1 MKELAKHYEAEKFE
15 SGIYE
20 KWMQSGFFN
29 PDNLSALANTERSF
43 EKAYTIVLPPPN
55 VTGTLHVGHGLTV
68 TIEDI
73 LIRFR
78 RMQGRKTLWLPGT
91 DHAAIAT
98 QSKVEKI
105 LDKEEGKRKQD
116 LGREEFLKKVN
127 KFALESHDT
136 IIDQLKAMGSS
147 LDWSREAYTLDE
159 ERNLAVR
166 TAFKTMYDDGL
177 IYRGFKVIN
186 WDPKG
191 QTVISDE
198 EIVHQERDAALY
210 TFKYSADF
218 PIAIST
224 TRPETKIGDTAVAVH
239 PEDDRYKQFIGKEY
253 DLEFAGVPLHIKI
266 IADESVE
273 KDFGTGALGVTPA
286 HSLIDAEIAER
297 HSLPMKAVI
306 NEYAKMTIDK
316 TTSND
321 PLELDGKKTT
331 EARELI
337 VNWLKDRNLLEK
349 EEPTKQNIATA
360 ERTGG
365 VIEPLPKLQWFLA
378 VNKPFLM
385 KHSEIEG
392 ISAGQEVTLS
402 ELMRHVVETSQIKI
416 TPDHFS
422 KTYFNWINNLR
433 DWCISRQIWFGHQIP
448 VWYKGSSVNPTEIYC
463 GVTPPD
469 SANANEWVQ
478 DEDTLDTWFSSGL
491 WTFSTLGWPNTE
503 AKDLKTF
510 HPTDVLETGYDI
522 LFFWIARMILMSTY
536 HIGQIPFRNVYL
548 HGMVRDAKN
557 RKMSKSLGNIIDPI
571 DMTAKYGTDAL
582 RFALVFNT
590 APGTDMAL
598 AEDKIKGMKHFA
610 NKIWNIS
617 RFVLGNLNSETTAK
631 INGIT
636 EADLSILDK
645 LTKTTEKV
653 TASLENFQLHE
664 GAQSLYDFVWKEFA
678 DVYVEASKL
687 QLADENQK
695 ENTQQILLHVLI
707 QILKLLHPYMPFVTE
722 VIWQELVELKLTDE
736 KLLLVASWPK

>member
-1 MKELAKHYEAEKFE
+1 MKELAKHYEAEKYE
-15 SGIYE
+15 ADIYE

-29 PDNLSALANTERSF
+29 PDNLSVLANTERRF
-43 EKAYTIVLPPPN
+43 EEPYTIVLPPPN

-105 LDKEEGKRKQD
+105 LEKEEGKRKQD
-116 LGREEFLKKVN
+116 LGREEFLNKVN

-136 IIDQLKAMGSS
+136 IIGQLKAMGSS

-239 PEDDRYKQFIGKEY
+239 PEDDRYKEFIGKEY

-306 NEYAKMTIDK
+306 NEYAKMVIDK
-316 TTSND
+316 TNSND
-321 PLELDGKKTT
+321 PLELDGKKTV

-337 VNWLKDRNLLEK
+337 VNWLKEQNLLEK

-392 ISAGQEVTLS
+392 ISEGQEVTLRQ
-402 ELMRHVVETSQIKI
+402 LMQHVVETNQVNI
-416 TPDHFS
+416 TPNHFS

-448 VWYKGSSVNPTEIYC
+448 VWYKGSIVNPSEIYC

-469 SANANEWVQ
+469 STDLEKWIQ

-491 WTFSTLGWPNTE
+491 WTFSTLGWPNTK
-503 AKDLKTF
+503 AQDLKTF

-548 HGMVRDAKN
+548 HGMVRDSKN
-557 RKMSKSLGNIIDPI
+557 RKMSKSLGNIIDPQ

-610 NKIWNIS
+610 NKLWNIS
-617 RFVLGNLNSETTAK
+617 RFVLGNLNSEVKAEL
-631 INGIT
+631 NGIT
-636 EADLSILDK
+636 EADLSILDN

-653 TASLENFQLHE
+653 TTSLETFQLHE

-695 ENTQQILLHVLI
+695 ENTQRILLHVLI
-707 QILKLLHPYMPFVTE
+707 QILKLLHPFMPFVTE
-722 VIWQELVELKLTDE
+722 VIWQELVELELIDE